1 MAGHRGPAARAVH
14 PRGRHLLPMMVSA
27 GAAGADRGRVAYA
40 GTILG
45 LPLFSG
51 YYTVFDRALG
61 AGRGVISFATR
72 R

>member
-1 MAGHRGPAARAVH
+1 LALAYLCGDGGAQG
-14 PRGRHLLPMMVSA
+14 GRS
-27 GAAGADRGRVAYA
+27 
-40 GTILG
+40 ILG